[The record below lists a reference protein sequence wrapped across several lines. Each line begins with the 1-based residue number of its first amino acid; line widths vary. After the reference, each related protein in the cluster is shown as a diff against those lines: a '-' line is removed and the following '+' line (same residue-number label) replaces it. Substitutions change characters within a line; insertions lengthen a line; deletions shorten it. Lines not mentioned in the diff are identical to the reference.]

1 MFNRLFNSNNTW
13 LTYQDMLGDKKLSVR
28 VDAKYVGATYLH
40 TYYVQVKY
48 CEEATI
54 DLPSRTFLTSIANLE
69 DRINAAV
76 QKVCGEKVVHLGC
89 ATFGGSSYILYASN
103 YDIKWLGMVSEL
115 IGEKVEGGAY
125 LNDNMGYYNRVL
137 YPEYLRK

>member
-1 MFNRLFNSNNTW
+1 MFNRLFSINNTW
-13 LTYQDMLGDKKLSVR
+13 STYQDMLGDKKLSVR
-28 VDAKYVGATYLH
+28 VDTKYVGTIFSH
-40 TYYVQVKY
+40 TYYIQAKY
-48 CEEATI
+48 CDETTRF
-54 DLPSRTFLTSIANLE
+54 LPSKSFLADVARLE
-69 DRINAAV
+69 DRLNAAL

-89 ATFGGSSYILYASN
+89 ATFGGSSYIVYASN
-103 YDIKWLGMVSEL
+103 YDIKWLEMVSEL